1 MVFFAPLCVFR
12 FSVVIRLFLAR
23 KQERERRKRL
33 EKGQEGEGWG
43 GESKKKEGLER
54 KEEEPEAETESR
66 ERRGEEWVRG
76 GVLQLRAGWG
86 AGGGVLVVMVV
97 VAERTFLFEA
107 LLWAAMATSQ
117 LIFFSTESFL
127 KEGQ

>member
-1 MVFFAPLCVFR
+1 MLLHFPPPPTAHIHTHTHPQPSTQLV
-12 FSVVIRLFLAR
+12 
-23 KQERERRKRL
+23 
-33 EKGQEGEGWG
+33 
-43 GESKKKEGLER
+43 
-54 KEEEPEAETESR
+54 
-66 ERRGEEWVRG
+66 G